1 MLLKRVFNVRSAFN
15 KGFIALDYP
24 WRSTRICPQTNAT
37 MMLLATGSMS
47 AVQANLGHASQR
59 ESGRYTKAV
68 AALQTADADK
78 TAAMIPFSL
87 SKKSEPKSLIEEPSH
102 FT

>member
-1 MLLKRVFNVRSAFN
+1 
-15 KGFIALDYP
+15 
-24 WRSTRICPQTNAT
+24 